1 MGKKIIL
8 AKIGFESIKYLLQ
21 DFIDKDTFTKRL
33 LTEISFTTTTLLL
46 WEFYELINNF
56 EICKKQYLRI
66 IDMVDA
72 KQAKRIEAE
81 EV

>member
-8 AKIGFESIKYLLQ
+8 AKIGFEGIKYLLQ

-46 WEFYELINNF
+46 WEFYE
-56 EICKKQYLRI
+56 QT
-66 IDMVDA
+66 
-72 KQAKRIEAE
+72 KRIEAE